1 MSPNKCPENDGYIRV
16 TYNAYDICYICIY
29 HTHKTYTCVCEC
41 NNNNYIMKDH
51 GFESKCV
58 GEA

>member
-1 MSPNKCPENDGYIRV
+1 MSPNKCPENDGMLYTMYMLYV
-16 TYNAYDICYICIY
+16 TYVYN
-29 HTHKTYTCVCEC
+29 THKTYTCICEC